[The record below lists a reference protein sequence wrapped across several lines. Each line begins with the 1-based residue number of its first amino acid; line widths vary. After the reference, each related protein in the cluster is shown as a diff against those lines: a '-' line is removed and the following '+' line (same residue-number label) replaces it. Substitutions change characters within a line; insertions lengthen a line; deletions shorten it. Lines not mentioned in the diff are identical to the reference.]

1 MLVLLSEG
9 FLGNPSCSCNAGER
23 WQWFSTLSC
32 NGAFCQRSKTIEDR
46 APARRTEMVSDA
58 PSQEVEESLSK
69 TEENARIGR
78 ADSL

>member
-1 MLVLLSEG
+1 MPAGAGSGSQPYPAMGRSVSDQR
-9 FLGNPSCSCNAGER
+9 PS
-23 WQWFSTLSC
+23 
-32 NGAFCQRSKTIEDR
+32 KI
-46 APARRTEMVSDA
+46 ARPRGRTEMVSDA